1 MRHLRLRLF
10 ALRLVV
16 AVLVFSSSAFVEQS
30 LAATTGG
37 AAPNMGDRCYAP
49 TLPLTL
55 QLRETFV
62 DDVKP
67 LAVKAEKD
75 HGVPAAMLAAM
86 AINESGYGT
95 TQLALATH
103 NVLSY
108 KWNSSTGPD
117 GREIYKLA
125 CQPSADSGNTYIV
138 FRDRADSA
146 DFVASKL
153 ATSKYYKSATAAYR
167 NAIANGQNSKSAATS
182 WLKKIAPSYNPYQS
196 DKYIA
201 AVLKIADDPV
211 NQSGKID
218 EKGNLWLLSPDQKH
232 ASMAVAASDGD
243 VAAVAKAQKAAYAIS
258 DSTNGCPVRST
269 DFLGWPAPLVRQCI
283 YEEGQTPN
291 RRTGYVVLLDVKPEV
306 IASWVRSVCSKSL
319 PGANTCFDTV
329 LKCGRNNSGMMFPV
343 GGNLMENM
351 ENGPWKNYFFRNG
364 MTVAIGG
371 QKNDNSERVPLEH
384 QKDLALM
391 PNTAITKIPTGLTRF
406 WRTTPRQFATRF
418 PGESSPT
425 SVTTDQDRNRWL
437 AITQS
442 EFLAALERPNNRLLE
457 AWVSAHPRTLS
468 AGKCPGDLDP

>member
-269 DFLGWPAPLVRQCI
+269 DFLGWPAPL
-283 YEEGQTPN
+283 
-291 RRTGYVVLLDVKPEV
+291 
-306 IASWVRSVCSKSL
+306 
-319 PGANTCFDTV
+319 